1 MTFLLSSFLWLPRT
15 LLRRHPCRHPLRRP
29 RWHPLRRPHRRPPC
43 RPHRRPLRRLRR
55 RMRPRRCPCPCIA
68 RVAPPAYMSLPVSG
82 LTCMLLS
89 TGTRRFPPPH
99 VRRSRI
105 PTGSRL

>member
-1 MTFLLSSFLWLPRT
+1 MLFLLSSFLRLPRT
-15 LLRRHPCRHPLRRP
+15 LLWHRPPRHPM
-29 RWHPLRRPHRRPPC
+29 RRPHRRPL
-43 RPHRRPLRRLRR
+43 HHLRQRMCPRR
-55 RMRPRRCPCPCIA
+55 RPCPCIA

-89 TGTRRFPPPH
+89 TGTRRFPPPP

>member
-1 MTFLLSSFLWLPRT
+1 MFLLSSFLWLPCT
-15 LLRRHPCRHPLRRP
+15 LLRRRPRRHPP
-29 RWHPLRRPHRRPPC
+29 RRPHRRPPRC
-43 RPHRRPLRRLRR
+43 PHQCPLRRLHR
-55 RMRPRRCPCPCIA
+55 RMRPCLCPCPCIA
-68 RVAPPAYMSLPVSG
+68 RVSPLAYMSLPVSG

-99 VRRSRI
+99 VRCSRI